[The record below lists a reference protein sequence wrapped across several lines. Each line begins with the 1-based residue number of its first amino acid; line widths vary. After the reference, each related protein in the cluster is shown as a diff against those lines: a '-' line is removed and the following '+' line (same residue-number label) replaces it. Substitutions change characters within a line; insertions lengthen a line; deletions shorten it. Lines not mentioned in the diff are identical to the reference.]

1 MTSISSDRHNYS
13 VILCL
18 SIFIGLLTVSCSDT
32 KYAQCE
38 QIIQIANNV
47 VNEKTKLIDTNN
59 STEEIESTTWLQA
72 ARTIAQAAQKLE
84 NIELQDPKL
93 IKYQTDLAQIYRIYS
108 RATYDAVRAWEHKNI
123 KALQIAHTDAERAG
137 QLEEKLG
144 NVINNYC
151 GDRQE

>member
-1 MTSISSDRHNYS
+1 MTTILSDRHSYS
-13 VILCL
+13 VIFCL
-18 SIFIGLLTVSCSDT
+18 STLVSLLGVSCSET

-38 QIIQIANNV
+38 QIIQIANGV
-47 VNEKTKLIDTNN
+47 VNEKTKLIDSNN
-59 STEEIESTTWLQA
+59 STDVESKTWLQA

-93 IKYQTDLAQIYRIYS
+93 IKYQTDLAQVYRIYS
-108 RATYDAVRAWEHKNI
+108 QATYDAVQAWENKNI
-123 KALQIAHTDAERAG
+123 QALQVAHTDAERAG

-151 GDRQE
+151 GDRQK